1 MSVCVGVGLCQPVS
15 VCVGLCQSVS
25 VWVIKDIGHRFG
37 SLRSPS
43 YLLGLILPSACQSV
57 SALYQSVS
65 VCVGLCQSVSVWVSA
80 SLCQSVSVSVSL
92 CRCGSSKILATVSAR
107 FARPPTYWGSSY
119 LVCVSLCQSCVSL
132 CQSVSVCA
140 SLCQSVSVCVS
151 LCGCGSSG
159 ILATVSARF
168 ARPPTY

>member
-1 MSVCVGVGLCQPVS
+1 MSGSVSLCQSVLVYVRLCRSVS

-43 YLLGLILPSACQSV
+43 YLLGLILPSV
-57 SALYQSVS
+57 
-65 VCVGLCQSVSVWVSA
+65 
-80 SLCQSVSVSVSL
+80 
-92 CRCGSSKILATVSAR
+92 
-107 FARPPTYWGSSY
+107 
-119 LVCVSLCQSCVSL
+119 